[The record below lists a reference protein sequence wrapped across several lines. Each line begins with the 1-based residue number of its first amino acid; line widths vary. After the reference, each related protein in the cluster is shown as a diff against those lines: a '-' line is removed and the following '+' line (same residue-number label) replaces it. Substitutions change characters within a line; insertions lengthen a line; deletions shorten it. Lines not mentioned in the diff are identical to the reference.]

1 MKIGFVTPEFVTESN
16 QGGQASYLEN
26 VSKILSAYGHEVIII
41 VLSDR
46 NEEFVWEDKITVCRV
61 KYREAISQ
69 DKINRYNF
77 IKKMYHAF
85 WAYAGISLVLNRKT
99 KELYKKGKIEIVQ
112 YSSLR
117 AIPLFMS
124 KKIPSVIR
132 LSAHPVYCRYAQE
145 EKFDIEEAENNLS
158 LSEKIWM
165 YSLKKADY
173 IFGPSRMVGEAVE
186 RKIGKEVMIIE
197 SPLRINMDHMN
208 PEEYNKYLEGKKYLL
223 FFGTLNYLKGIQVIV
238 PILDEFLDK
247 HSDTYF
253 TFLGKDDVISH
264 GGQKISAREYILK
277 YIVRNRDRI
286 LFIDPVYEKSKL
298 NYIIHK
304 SEACVMP
311 SRMDNLPNTCIEAM
325 ALGKIVIGTNGA
337 SFEQLID
344 DGKNGYLCE
353 RDDPESLFK
362 CMEKVMNMTEEEK
375 NIMGM
380 KAKLRTEEMS
390 DEKIYAQLVDVY
402 QNVIEMYKW

>member
-1 MKIGFVTPEFVTESN
+1 
-16 QGGQASYLEN
+16 
-26 VSKILSAYGHEVIII
+26 
-41 VLSDR
+41 
-46 NEEFVWEDKITVCRV
+46 
-61 KYREAISQ
+61 
-69 DKINRYNF
+69 
-77 IKKMYHAF
+77 MYHAF

-132 LSAHPVYCRYAQE
+132 LSAHPVYCRHAQE

-173 IFGPSRMVGEAVE
+173 IFGPSRMVGQAIE
-186 RKIGKEVMIIE
+186 RKIGKKVAIIE
-197 SPLRINMDHMN
+197 SPLRVNINHMN

-223 FFGTLNYLKGIQVIV
+223 FFGTLNYLKGIQVIA
-238 PILDEFLDK
+238 PILDVFLDK
-247 HSDTYF
+247 YQEMYF
-253 TFLGKDDVISH
+253 TFLGKDDAISH
-264 GGQKISAREYILK
+264 DGQRINAREYVLK
-277 YIVRNRDRI
+277 HIKRNRERVI
-286 LFIDPVYEKSKL
+286 FIDPIYEKEKL
-298 NYIIHK
+298 NYIIDK
-304 SEACVMP
+304 SEACVLP

-390 DEKIYAQLVDVY
+390 DEKIYNQLFSVY
-402 QNVIEMYKW
+402 QDVVKQYR